1 MNFKLFTNK
10 IIYSSVFILL
20 ITSISSCY
28 KKKDTI
34 SIIKVLDNNERPVV
48 GAEVRLFFEDVS
60 SPTNLID
67 LTNTTIADGT
77 ATFNF
82 NEFYKEGQGGF
93 AVLDIEVDGELK
105 GVIMIQEM
113 VINKKT
119 IYI

>member
-1 MNFKLFTNK
+1 MNFKSFTNK
-10 IIYSSVFILL
+10 IISFKVFIL
-20 ITSISSCY
+20 IIVSISSCY

-34 SIIKVLDNNERPVV
+34 SVIKVLNNNERPVV

-67 LTNTTIADGT
+67 LTETTISDGT

-113 VINKKT
+113 IVNKKT
-119 IYI
+119 VYM